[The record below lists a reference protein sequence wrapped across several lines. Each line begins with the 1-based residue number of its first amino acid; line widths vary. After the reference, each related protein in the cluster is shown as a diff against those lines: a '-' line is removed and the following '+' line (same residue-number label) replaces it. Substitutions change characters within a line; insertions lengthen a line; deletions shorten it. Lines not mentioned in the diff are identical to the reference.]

1 MDGWILSFSEE
12 AASLTD
18 SYSHG
23 AHRSE
28 VEDSL
33 IPATYSAFDAPDGSK
48 QLGKR
53 CFFPTQMTSEI
64 VLKWYGQKT
73 FLLPVVW
80 C

>member
-1 MDGWILSFSEE
+1 MDGWMDGWVDGWIVSFNEG

-33 IPATYSAFDAPDGSK
+33 IPATYSAFDAPD
-48 QLGKR
+48 R
-53 CFFPTQMTSEI
+53 F
-64 VLKWYGQKT
+64 Y
-73 FLLPVVW
+73 
-80 C
+80 